1 MNAHNM
7 IRTEVLVIGAG
18 PVGLTLA
25 CDLVRRGVAC
35 HVIERV
41 DAPSR
46 ASKAK
51 GIQSRSLEVLDDL
64 GAVDYV
70 VRHGIAE
77 LPVRFHDPSGA
88 TVDRPPVT
96 IPAAPYFHTPYP
108 NMLWIGQFDVEHAL
122 RERLYQLGGTIEYGA
137 EAIALKQDSDHVMV
151 TVRTAAGER
160 AVEARYAVG
169 TDGGKSTV
177 RHLIDLP
184 LNGETRDTE
193 RWYLGDV
200 TVPGLPRDRIHV
212 FTSDSGML
220 VLTPL
225 PSTDIWQFQNR
236 IPDDADPAEPSLE
249 LYQRLLDDRNAGI
262 TLASATWLSIYR
274 VNIRMVEDYRRGR
287 VLLAGDAAHVHSPAG
302 GQGMNTGIQDAYN
315 LGWKLGAVIAGAAP
329 DLLNSYA
336 TERIPVARTVLE
348 LSTQRLDRVTD
359 AANGDIVQASD
370 ALSALADSEL
380 TTGLGIHYG
389 ERTVTH
395 DHTHPVAGD
404 RAPNVTGLH
413 GSDGTLA
420 LFDLTRGP
428 QWTLLAF
435 DIADSAKDLIKSLES
450 NELHVYRITS
460 TPGDGIV
467 DRDSEFEQLY
477 TPEPGELILI
487 RPDGYLADCVTATE
501 SNLEKTVSTLQQL
514 MPASSGDCPEF
525 S

>member
-7 IRTEVLVIGAG
+7 IRTEVLVVGAG

-35 HVIERV
+35 HVIERA

-64 GAVDYV
+64 GAVDYI
-70 VRHGIAE
+70 VRQGIAE

-88 TVDRPPVT
+88 TVDRPPNTV
-96 IPAAPYFHTPYP
+96 PAAPHFHTPYP

-122 RERLYQLGGTIEYGA
+122 RERLYQLGGAIEYGA
-137 EAIALKQDSDHVMV
+137 EAIALKQDSDHVAV

-160 AVEARYAVG
+160 TVGARYAVG
-169 TDGGKSTV
+169 ADGGKSTV

-212 FTSDSGML
+212 FTSGSGML
-220 VLTPL
+220 ILTPL
-225 PSTDIWQFQNR
+225 PTADIWQFQNR

-249 LYQRLLDDRNAGI
+249 LYQRLLDDRNAGL

-274 VNIRMVEDYRRGR
+274 VNIRMVDDYRRGR

-329 DLLNSYA
+329 DLLDSYA
-336 TERIPVARTVLE
+336 AERIPVARTVLE
-348 LSTQRLDRVTD
+348 LSTQRLDSVTGG
-359 AANGDIVQASD
+359 ANGDIGQVAD
-370 ALSALADSEL
+370 GLSKLADSTL

-389 ERTVTH
+389 DRAAAH
-395 DHTHPVAGD
+395 GDPRPVAGD
-404 RAPNVTGLH
+404 RAPNATGLR
-413 GSDGTLA
+413 GPDGTLG

-435 DIADSAKDLIKSLES
+435 DIDSGAQDLIESLES
-450 NELHVYRITS
+450 DQLHGYRITS
-460 TPGDGIV
+460 TPGDGIF
-467 DRDSEFEQLY
+467 DEDGEFEQLY
-477 TPEPGELILI
+477 APAPGELILI
-487 RPDGYLADCVTATE
+487 RPDGYLADRVTGTD
-501 SNLEKTVSTLQQL
+501 SNPENSVRALLRSL
-514 MPASSGDCPEF
+514 PASPVRSAG
-525 S
+525 